1 MENDQVENDQDVYN
15 LFRLGDTGKSR
26 LQKFATVFLFLISLS
41 MCSRRKILP
50 NTRKTE
56 EKVNQGKERK
66 KKKERKKYH
75 CKRGCI
81 CVLNNK
87 NPTLPEFSSLPPTS
101 K

>member
-50 NTRKTE
+50 NTRKT
-56 EKVNQGKERK
+56 
-66 KKKERKKYH
+66 
-75 CKRGCI
+75 
-81 CVLNNK
+81 
-87 NPTLPEFSSLPPTS
+87 
-101 K
+101 